1 MISSTHT
8 VTTTA
13 SQVVA
18 AAESW
23 RTIYLHVVGNGIVY
37 LGGSTVTSSDG
48 MATTKAEVPFQM
60 IVPAGETLYAITAT
74 ATEDLRV
81 LRPSAA

>member
-23 RTIYLHVVGNGIVY
+23 RTIYLHVVGNGVVY
-37 LGGSTVTSSDG
+37 LGGSTVTSSNG
-48 MATTKAEVPFQM
+48 MATEKSAVPFQM
-60 IVPAGETLYAITAT
+60 IVPAGETLYAITAS

-81 LRPSAA
+81 LRPSAS

>member
-23 RTIYLHVVGNGIVY
+23 RTVYLHVVGNGIVY

-48 MATTKAEVPFQM
+48 MATSKAAVPFQM
-60 IVPAGETLYAITAT
+60 IVPAGETLYAITAA

-81 LRPSAA
+81 LRPSAS